1 MKKQNVFKS
10 FLTVGVLACL
20 AACSSKENAP
30 DAVTGKA
37 QTVAK
42 TDTSAAEYGIDTL
55 NSVVEWTGHK
65 VVGGSHSGTFRLK
78 AGKLAVEHDNVVGG
92 TFTID
97 INSLAIKNMEGAEV
111 DKLRKHLL
119 SADFFNSPK
128 HPLATV
134 DIVSVAPFSA
144 ISQTMHQNE
153 AVTENPTH
161 NMVLNLTLND
171 SVKAVSFPVKLT
183 TTKNT
188 MQAEAR
194 FNMNRM
200 LWGLRYGTD
209 KSLGDK
215 MLREDV
221 LIHFVVKGQ
230 RKN

>member
-1 MKKQNVFKS
+1 MKKQNVIKS

-37 QTVAK
+37 QPVAK
-42 TDTSAAEYGIDTL
+42 ADTSAAEYGIDTL
-55 NSVVEWTGHK
+55 SSVVEWTGHK
-65 VVGGSHSGTFRLK
+65 KVGGSHSGTFRLK
-78 AGKLAVEHDNVVGG
+78 VGKLAVEHDNVVGG

-97 INSLAIKNMEGAEV
+97 INSLAINNMEGAEA

-119 SADFFNSPK
+119 SADFFNSTK
-128 HPLATV
+128 HPFATV

-144 ISQTMHQNE
+144 ISQSMHENE
-153 AVTENPTH
+153 AITENPTH

-183 TTKNT
+183 TTKNS